1 MLTYWIPASKNF
13 CINLNLFSVT
23 TDYHSE
29 SDGET
34 SSVPSVN
41 SRKRRRSVDD
51 ISDDDN
57 EAELQPLK
65 CHIIETKK
73 ARDFGKTNYSRFNPK
88 SLLTRLVLF
97 HDF

>member
-1 MLTYWIPASKNF
+1 MCAWFFVSFFFT
-13 CINLNLFSVT
+13 LNGITIFVHKVNPFSVT
-23 TDYHSE
+23 TDYYSE

-41 SRKRRRSVDD
+41 SRKRRRSDDD

-73 ARDFGKTNYSRFNPK
+73 ARDFGKTNYSRL
-88 SLLTRLVLF
+88 S
-97 HDF
+97 